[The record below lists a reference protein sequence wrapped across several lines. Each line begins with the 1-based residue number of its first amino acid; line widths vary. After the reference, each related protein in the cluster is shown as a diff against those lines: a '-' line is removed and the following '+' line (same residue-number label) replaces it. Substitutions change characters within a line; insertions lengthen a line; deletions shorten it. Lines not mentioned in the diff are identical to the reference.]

1 MAGMDDIDIFDEPVG
16 QMNRRQQPKNISM
29 LTPAQLANIG
39 AAFAD
44 PLGMVDITGEY
55 PEFPAAGVS
64 VSEMVMEGPRSPSLM
79 ENLREGDFVAAALQG
94 VGVIPVVGG
103 AARAVRGLAKG
114 ADRLAKAQKAGFD
127 TDTVYYHATDKF
139 GDSESGEFAQLR
151 PSASGK
157 LGPGIYLSPDAS
169 YTQKYIRQSYKSDS
183 EEPPFG
189 EGARILP
196 VFVRGKVGTREDFA
210 EAVDSIK
217 KNASDKTDFKTIK
230 RQAQEKMADDGFA
243 GFKVQDELVVFDP
256 KNIRSVNAEFEDL
269 DSPELLKAKG
279 GEIRKFS
286 KGGILDLIV
295 KGDFD
300 PRFDPRVKEQ
310 DMLRNLEAEII
321 GSNQTQPMPR
331 LALSELEGEDF
342 VTSMTDRT
350 RAGGDVK
357 SINRVQLVDPVY
369 LPGGQDFMFNNP
381 SAVWA
386 SAEKPSREILE
397 LARELKSESGKDPL
411 YIPWRMAPTGG
422 DFSTTTG
429 ELMLGYA
436 AANMTKSTKRALDK
450 AIRDYRTK
458 GSMVKGNRVGAGRK
472 IEGWKGIDDPSS
484 VQVWRNTPDAVRK
497 ELMNMM
503 DVQFRNKGGL
513 SIGAARL
520 INADPKQLTARDAG
534 IQNVGRIF
542 ADIDI
547 FDSAHPSYPFAVPGG
562 GVGVLENA
570 SAATVFD
577 LLPKA
582 KFGDAQKKVKD
593 PANPTAQE
601 IRALQMKPYGGTITE
616 DILRRMEAR
625 GVDVN
630 SIAGL
635 TGGALTFT
643 LLSAG
648 LVTPQE
654 VQAGALKEFADSMR
668 KADEMGFKTDQVL
681 YHGSTFDIEEF
692 VPSSNTDNDF
702 GRGTYLTISPS
713 DASRNYAGEGPD
725 LTNRIN
731 TLSESIQESLE
742 GSWSWNAE
750 FWDNIND
757 PEVFAKIEKLVDE
770 FEENRDR
777 GALEEAANL
786 AAKTILKG
794 QNEGVIYPVFVNNK
808 DFAVIGGKNR
818 TVIDI
823 DQTQYYEAAEEEIFR
838 SDFDSDVAYEDA
850 LSEYANE
857 LESSDYES
865 QLADLVDSLRYSG
878 ANEEVVGQVIDSAI
892 DGQIDFTEINDIIR
906 NSYNEDFDTGEL
918 LNNGQIMQDLLTSLG
933 YKGVV
938 DNTAG
943 QKFASLGSGSMH
955 TIVFP
960 GNENLIRSINAKFD
974 PAKADSPN
982 ILASAPP
989 ILAPIGGAT
998 ILAATALSAQEAQ
1011 AGGVGSLKT
1020 AIDKSREQSLKQAK
1034 EQGYDL
1040 DNVMYH
1046 ASKQDIDEFVPGY
1059 DDGLVFLTPSKE
1071 FANNWL
1077 GKGRF
1082 KERQGGTGAIEGVKA
1097 EIKQLRK
1104 EADEIMESLPDDQA
1118 SQYYREVFDPK
1129 MKQLLR
1135 EEREADSAI
1144 YPVVT
1149 KAKKPFVPSKDF
1161 GVLEELFGEERF
1173 NAPFG
1178 SGFPTYKDALKDG
1191 NYLLYENKEVV
1202 DFLKAKG
1209 FDSMFLKESSGA
1221 DEPFTTLAVFEPSDI
1236 RSVNAKFDPKK
1247 KGSPKILASA
1257 PFAAG
1262 LGAMGAMQEARAAT
1276 LQAEGAP
1283 FEVALD
1289 AATAIGAPIVGGL
1302 AGLAE
1307 FTQGLPRRIVG
1318 DLTGEESAARI
1329 KALREGVSGALDYDP
1344 TSEIGREM
1352 SQKAQEGIA
1361 QLATPV
1367 VERLEP
1373 VVTGTVEQI
1382 TDPQN
1387 VSPLGLLY
1395 QGGKYLYEDIFGEP
1409 EREAAKSAMDVA
1421 L

>member
-1 MAGMDDIDIFDEPVG
+1 MAGMDDIDIFGVPVTGSTRDRDLDRLESMVRGRYIDPLERQAKDMVKSQVVKALSGMEGVTGAAIAQVVALADSQDPNDKLVFNQIVSRLNLPVNIRRMGDDYMASKRFEGALGRDSSVDVMAYRPDEGETQYSLGLQKRFPNLLGKNSSADVSARVSTMGDPEIRARFEKRFADGGEVDIFDEPVG
-16 QMNRRQQPKNISM
+16 QMNRRQQPKNISR

-79 ENLREGDFVAAALQG
+79 ENLREGDFGAAALQG

-127 TDTVYYHATDKF
+127 TDTVYYHGADADITEFRMPSRETGQTKTVGTGVFMSSSPEVASSYAKSLDDAAVYPVYINKKEFLKVRPAEKGNFWSRIPTDGLVVEFPDGSTKPATEVFKLEPGETDTDELSRIARSQGHKGLIVEGVVDAGVGGAGEYRYATQYLRDK
-139 GDSESGEFAQLR
+139 GYDVSLPIGTTKESFDKMNEVPPEIMKEARLYAKAQLYR
-151 PSASGK
+151 P
-157 LGPGIYLSPDAS
+157 
-169 YTQKYIRQSYKSDS
+169 
-183 EEPPFG
+183 
-189 EGARILP
+189 
-196 VFVRGKVGTREDFA
+196 
-210 EAVDSIK
+210 
-217 KNASDKTDFKTIK
+217 
-230 RQAQEKMADDGFA
+230 AD
-243 GFKVQDELVVFDP
+243 VVVSFDP

-582 KFGDAQKKVKD
+582 KFGEAQKKVKD

-654 VQAGALKEFADSMR
+654 VQAGGLKEFADSMR

-692 VPSSNTDNDF
+692 VARPNSNSDF
-702 GRGTYLTISPS
+702 GDGTYLTVSPS
-713 DASRNYAGEGPD
+713 DAARNYTADGPD
-725 LTNRIN
+725 LTNRIE
-731 TLSESIQESLE
+731 LYAEAIEDSLTND
-742 GSWSWNAE
+742 WDLNPE
-750 FWDNIND
+750 FWDRLND
-757 PEVFAKIEKLVDE
+757 PEVTAEVNRLVDE
-770 FEENRDR
+770 FEEDRDR
-777 GALEEAANL
+777 DVLAKAAKL
-786 AAKTILKG
+786 AATSILKG
-794 QNEGVIYPVFVNNK
+794 PNEGVIYPVFVNNK
-808 DFAVIGGKNR
+808 DFAVVGGKKPTFIPFDR
-818 TVIDI
+818 QQYI
-823 DQTQYYEAAEEEIFR
+823 DQAKEEVNRADFR
-838 SDFDSDVAYEDA
+838 SDEEFDEAVQEYAYE
-850 LSEYANE
+850 
-857 LESSDYES
+857 LENFDVDGPFQNYRDTLASAGVSDDVIS
-865 QLADLVDSLRYSG
+865 DLM
-878 ANEEVVGQVIDSAI
+878 QVAFEDGGIDI
-892 DGQIDFTEINDIIR
+892 GHMNDEIRRFNV
-906 NSYNEDFDTGEL
+906 SEDFDTGEVL
-918 LNNGQIMQDLLTSLG
+918 SNGQIVQDVLKELG

-938 DNTAG
+938 DNTVGERFAG
-943 QKFASLGSGSMH
+943 MGAGKMH

-989 ILAPIGGAT
+989 ILAPAT
-998 ILAATALSAQEAQ
+998 
-1011 AGGVGSLKT
+1011 
-1020 AIDKSREQSLKQAK
+1020 
-1034 EQGYDL
+1034 
-1040 DNVMYH
+1040 
-1046 ASKQDIDEFVPGY
+1046 
-1059 DDGLVFLTPSKE
+1059 
-1071 FANNWL
+1071 
-1077 GKGRF
+1077 
-1082 KERQGGTGAIEGVKA
+1082 
-1097 EIKQLRK
+1097 
-1104 EADEIMESLPDDQA
+1104 
-1118 SQYYREVFDPK
+1118 
-1129 MKQLLR
+1129 
-1135 EEREADSAI
+1135 
-1144 YPVVT
+1144 
-1149 KAKKPFVPSKDF
+1149 
-1161 GVLEELFGEERF
+1161 
-1173 NAPFG
+1173 
-1178 SGFPTYKDALKDG
+1178 
-1191 NYLLYENKEVV
+1191 
-1202 DFLKAKG
+1202 
-1209 FDSMFLKESSGA
+1209 
-1221 DEPFTTLAVFEPSDI
+1221 
-1236 RSVNAKFDPKK
+1236 
-1247 KGSPKILASA
+1247 
-1257 PFAAG
+1257 AG

-1307 FTQGLPRRIVG
+1307 FTQGLPRRIAG